1 MPYFMQSL
9 INNFSNELKLTL
21 WCAIIALVLGLI
33 LGEGER
39 RFSIRQKLNEF
50 GNTLTRRR
58 VNHSNVAQEDILDRP
73 HVVQRHTDE

>member
-1 MPYFMQSL
+1 MSYFMQSL
-9 INNFSNELKLTL
+9 ISNFSNELKLTL

-39 RFSIRQKLNEF
+39 RFSVRQKLNEF
-50 GNTLTRRR
+50 GNTFIRRR

-73 HVVQRHTDE
+73 HVAQRRTDE